1 MNCFDWKYFQGRV
14 NIISNDFCLATLMN
28 ELQMM
33 MAHREEKRRII
44 KGAEKQKE
52 SEEVI
57 GQCHRMHEQKIEWR
71 EH

>member
-1 MNCFDWKYFQGRV
+1 MDSIVSTFGRRV

-33 MAHREEKRRII
+33 MAHREAKRRII
-44 KGAEKQKE
+44 KEAEKRKE
-52 SEEVI
+52 REGVI